1 MPFFPRTY
9 SHSHPALDLFSLFDE
24 SFPTIPAASSSS
36 RPGKRAFSPNF
47 DVHEN
52 ANNYVLEGEVPG
64 LDRKDKLDIEF
75 TDERT
80 LLVKGRI
87 ERTKTCTSKKI
98 EAPTEKTSIEDTAEK
113 NDKSVADD
121 WESVK
126 EPEKEKSE
134 SEKPAEKTEQP
145 AAEPP
150 VKKAKTPEPK
160 PKYWVS
166 ERSVGEFA
174 RSFSFP
180 EPVNVDA
187 VTAKLEH
194 GILTVVVP
202 KMEKKGARKIS
213 IN

>member
-9 SHSHPALDLFSLFDE
+9 AHSHPGLDLLSLFDQ
-24 SFPTIPAASSSS
+24 SFPTAPAAASS

-52 ANNYVLEGEVPG
+52 ATSYVLEGEVPG
-64 LDRKDKLDIEF
+64 LGRKDNLDIEF
-75 TDERT
+75 TDART

-87 ERTKTCTSKKI
+87 ERSATRTSEPKI
-98 EAPTEKTSIEDTAEK
+98 EAPAEKKSIENTAEK
-113 NDKSVADD
+113 NDESTADD

-126 EPEKEKSE
+126 EPEAEKSE
-134 SEKPAEKTEQP
+134 SEKSTEAAPAP
-145 AAEPP
+145 AEPP
-150 VKKAKTPEPK
+150 VKKAKAAEPK
-160 PKYWVS
+160 LKYWVS

-180 EPVNVDA
+180 EPINVDA

-202 KMEKKGARKIS
+202 KMEKKGARKIL